1 MGMPVN
7 VLTEDRAIA
16 HILASL
22 DAGRGGWVITPN
34 LDQLRLFR
42 QRRDLRPMY
51 DQADLVLA
59 DGAPLVWA
67 SRLQGTPLP
76 QRVAGSRLIY
86 TLTQAAARGGR
97 SVFLLG
103 GGQPDTATL
112 AARRLKA
119 DNPTLRIAAHYPPFG
134 FRKNPQEMRRI
145 VDALETA
152 QSDVVFVGLGFP
164 KQEDLIQAIRP
175 TLPRAWF
182 LGVGVSFSFVSGQI
196 ARAPVW
202 IQRIGL
208 EWVHRMCQEPERLFD
223 RYLLRDM
230 PYAVGLFAS
239 AVARRTQVRAKRAAR
254 RPIR

>member
-7 VLTEDRAIA
+7 VLTERQAID
-16 HILASL
+16 HILAAL
-22 DAGRGGWVITPN
+22 DARRGGWVITPN

-51 DQADLVLA
+51 HQADLVLA

-67 SRLQGTPLP
+67 SRLQATPLP
-76 QRVAGSRLIY
+76 QRVAGSRLIH
-86 TLTQAAARGGR
+86 TLTAAAARAGR

-103 GGQPDTATL
+103 GGEPDTAAL
-112 AARRLKA
+112 AARRLKN
-119 DNPTLRIAAHYPPFG
+119 DNPSLRIASHFPPFG
-134 FRKNPQEMRRI
+134 FRRNSGEMRRI
-145 VDALETA
+145 IDALQATRP
-152 QSDVVFVGLGFP
+152 DIVFVGLGFP
-164 KQEDLIQAIRP
+164 KQEDLIRALRA
-175 TLPRAWF
+175 TLPGAWF

-230 PYAVGLFAS
+230 PYAIGLFAN
-239 AVARRTQVRAKRAAR
+239 ALAQRVR
-254 RPIR
+254 